1 MGYFMLATLVAG
13 AFPFGP
19 LPPRMPPR
27 TVNPAITGR
36 LKPLLK
42 PGQVCAIPLVNVLP
56 RRWNRDPRFV
66 VPVPA
71 PVLPKDV
78 VAPPVPSCDD
88 VR

>member
-1 MGYFMLATLVAG
+1 MGYLMLATLVVG

-19 LPPRMPPR
+19 PMPRTPPR
-27 TVNPAITGR
+27 TVNPFIIGR

-56 RRWNRDPRFV
+56 RRWHGDPRFV

-78 VAPPVPSCDD
+78 VAPPAPSCDD